1 MLLIIPFLPL
11 SFFSSANTVSLIAL
25 LAEFNAYPS
34 GTLGAPVR
42 FDTCPTAHAQQPDN
56 SVQNKA
62 QSPTSDNQTNGQT
75 DRKLAQQV
83 RKAIVGD
90 KDLSMY
96 AHNVKII
103 ATNGSVTLK
112 GPVKS
117 DDEKQKVASD
127 AATVAGADKVAN
139 ELTVKQ

>member
-1 MLLIIPFLPL
+1 MNIARTL
-11 SFFSSANTVSLIAL
+11 SLASLALAITLSPAL
-25 LAEFNAYPS
+25 LS
-34 GTLGAPVR
+34 
-42 FDTCPTAHAQQPDN
+42 HAQQADN
-56 SVQNKA
+56 SAQNKV
-62 QSPTSDNQTNGQT
+62 QSPTSDNQTNAQS

-96 AHNVKII
+96 AHNVKVI
-103 ATNGSVTLK
+103 AMNGSVTLK

-127 AATVAGADKVAN
+127 AATVAGADKVEN
-139 ELTVKQ
+139 QLTVKQ